1 MSELKRRGVPVLL
14 VSSGPFMHLARA
26 QARALGVP
34 DLPLLEIAHPLG
46 GIDPTAVAG
55 RAEAAAAQA
64 RKLIEAGLS

>member
-1 MSELKRRGVPVLL
+1 MSELIRRGVSVLL

-46 GIDPTAVAG
+46 GIGQPEVAE
-55 RAEAAAAQA
+55 RAEAAATQA
-64 RKLIEAGLS
+64 RRLIEAGLS